1 MPGYTKCLVTRD
13 RNGVKN
19 RLYPTYQLFV
29 QDGAPGTSPGNREI
43 GSFYL
48 GFQTFST
55 FDQVV
60 LLGIKR
66 LSL

>member
-29 QDGAPGTSPGNREI
+29 QDGAPGTSP
-43 GSFYL
+43 
-48 GFQTFST
+48 
-55 FDQVV
+55 
-60 LLGIKR
+60 R
-66 LSL
+66 LVMVRAPPPPLVPLPPPLDLCCPCPSW